1 VEQDLSSPI
10 PARSDRGMNGGEW
23 VSTRWG
29 AGGKGKEGGTGL
41 PSAHSL
47 SSLPSP
53 PPPLPPQRGG
63 PDVADLLREDVP
75 MLQIF

>member
-1 VEQDLSSPI
+1 VEQDLPSPI
-10 PARSDRGMNGGEW
+10 PARSDRGMNGGR

-29 AGGKGKEGGTGL
+29 QEGRARKGGQGYPVHIPFPPFPPLL
-41 PSAHSL
+41 P
-47 SSLPSP
+47 PSP
-53 PPPLPPQRGG
+53 PPRRGG

>member
-1 VEQDLSSPI
+1 MEQDLPSPI
-10 PARSDRGMNGGEW
+10 PAGSDRGMNGGGGQHQ
-23 VSTRWG
+23 VG

-53 PPPLPPQRGG
+53 PPPLPPPLEGG